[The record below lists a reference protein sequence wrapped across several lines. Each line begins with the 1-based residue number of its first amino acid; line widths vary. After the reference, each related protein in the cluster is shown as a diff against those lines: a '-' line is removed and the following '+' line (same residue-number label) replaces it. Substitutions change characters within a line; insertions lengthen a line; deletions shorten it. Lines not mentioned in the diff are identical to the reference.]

1 MNDIVDLDDVATEL
15 RRVVDRLNS
24 LPLPKV
30 EAVLPQCHD
39 TAVLIVDNARVL
51 DPTIPAGTALP
62 VVGATAA
69 GAQLAVVGRDFLSI
83 AKTHGVDG
91 AGAVGSALM
100 ELRRSLP

>member
-1 MNDIVDLDDVATEL
+1 MNDMVDLDDVATEL

-39 TAVLIVDNARVL
+39 TAVLIVDHTRLL
-51 DPTIPAGTALP
+51 DPRMPGGTELP

-69 GAQLAVVGRDFLSI
+69 GAQLAVVGGDYLLAAGSH
-83 AKTHGVDG
+83 HGVD
-91 AGAVGSALM
+91 AGTVRDALTD
-100 ELRRSLP
+100 LRRTLP